1 MQVSANMPT
10 HAAVGQNSD
19 FGTSTSE
26 GMPVSKVACRAGDT
40 TCWQHM
46 LGPQGPAL
54 TSEKSLSKEPTRQPL
69 HLSAQQQSLA
79 AEGFAALSLRTSL
92 ESCGGQP
99 AMPAAPSLQSWA
111 GHGDTCALASKSASL
126 DASSAMGAASPTRV
140 PASPPLFRTPPTVVE
155 PEQAQRSR
163 QQLEQGLNTAGEQTK
178 NAQQPHIVRTSM
190 SDEEDKSPAFWEG
203 RRGGSASAAHV
214 HGSSAALNALAQ
226 AYSRGGQGG
235 PGAAQDAQI
244 AASERSPMETSELLR
259 VMKEKID
266 SQDSFDKLAIS
277 PSPKPNQDAKAA
289 PEPTPGSGGKSA
301 GSKGKGAHSKAHL
314 PVQPGTVFENWPST
328 RQPAPA
334 NPFAKVCEQ
343 SGWTEAQLAGEPSS
357 GLDWAGLGSPLRD
370 ADTDRSMTALSTCC
384 EAGSSVVVPAQ
395 KGPAAQDTR
404 TAGQGRSN
412 AHSSPD
418 SWNGASLHLRP
429 ASAGPRCKSC
439 ACAYSD
445 NTTRSA
451 YCRAISSHE

>member
-10 HAAVGQNSD
+10 DAATGQNSN
-19 FGTSTSE
+19 FGTSTSD
-26 GMPVSKVACRAGDT
+26 GMPVSKVACPAGDT
-40 TCWQHM
+40 TRWQHM

-54 TSEKSLSKEPTRQPL
+54 TSEKSLSKEPTRQSL
-69 HLSAQQQSLA
+69 HLSVQQQSLA
-79 AEGFAALSLRTSL
+79 PEGFAALSLRTSL
-92 ESCGGQP
+92 ESCGGQL

-140 PASPPLFRTPPTVVE
+140 PASPLFRSPPTAVE

-163 QQLEQGLNTAGEQTK
+163 QQLEQTK
-178 NAQQPHIVRTSM
+178 NARQPHIVRTSM
-190 SDEEDKSPAFWEG
+190 SDEEDNAPAFWEG
-203 RRGGSASAAHV
+203 RWGGSASAAHV
-214 HGSSAALNALAQ
+214 HGSSAALSALAQ

-235 PGAAQDAQI
+235 PGADQNAQI
-244 AASERSPMETSELLR
+244 AASERSPIETSELLR

-266 SQDSFDKLAIS
+266 SQDSLDKLAIS
-277 PSPKPNQDAKAA
+277 PPPKPNQDAKAA
-289 PEPTPGSGGKSA
+289 PEPMPGSGGKSA

-343 SGWTEAQLAGEPSS
+343 SGWTEAQLAGEPCS

-370 ADTDRSMTALSTCC
+370 TDTDRSMTALSTCC

-445 NTTRSA
+445 NTTCSA
-451 YCRAISSHE
+451 YCRDFIA